1 MSTMETRT
9 GYGNHHHKACDCH
22 DCDTDRLVED
32 LIKGPWT
39 GYESEDL
46 DTPTPAP
53 VASPGG
59 LTGQSAL
66 PSQRRHAQNLMVLG
80 TAIDAVFK
88 DLDDGCDR

>member
-22 DCDTDRLVED
+22 DCGTDRLVAD
-32 LIKGPWT
+32 LTSRLWT

-46 DTPTPAP
+46 DTPAPAP

-59 LTGQSAL
+59 LTVPWVMSPEPRADVQKM
-66 PSQRRHAQNLMVLG
+66 R
-80 TAIDAVFK
+80 FE
-88 DLDDGCDR
+88 DLDDGGAR